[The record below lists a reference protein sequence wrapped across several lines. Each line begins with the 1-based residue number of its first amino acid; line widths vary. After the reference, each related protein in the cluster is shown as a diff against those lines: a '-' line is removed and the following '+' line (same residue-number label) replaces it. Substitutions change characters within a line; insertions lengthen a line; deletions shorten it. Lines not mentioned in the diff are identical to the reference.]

1 MLGQILITLLVILV
15 AVIFLRRQRTRQ
27 QAADQSR
34 QSGRPTN
41 QHTDPWQNQTRQQT
55 AAPLPA
61 EAPQQMANTMK
72 TVLWLVLAGTI
83 ILGSVITYLHW
94 QDQQRLVTVLLYRDA
109 DQGPVIYRVSKR
121 NLGDSSFIT
130 DDGIRVTV
138 SANERMEIIGL

>member
-1 MLGQILITLLVILV
+1 MLGQILITLIVILV

-34 QSGRPTN
+34 QSDRPTN
-41 QHTDPWQNQTRQQT
+41 QHKDPWQNQKRQQT
-55 AAPLPA
+55 TAPLSA
-61 EAPQQMANTMK
+61 DAPESMANTMK
-72 TVLWLVLAGTI
+72 TALWLALAG
-83 ILGSVITYLHW
+83 ILVIGSVITYLNW